1 LSRFVTLI
9 ALSRGLRSVYRWLA
23 ELLGRWYGAR
33 AARAV
38 GWASVAVG
46 AALLVSGV
54 LLDGLVAAAD
64 EAFSVQNGTTEDGLV
79 QLAGPQR
86 SGPRSSCR

>member
-1 LSRFVTLI
+1 LI
-9 ALSRGLRSVYRWLA
+9 ALSRGLRRVYRWLA
-23 ELLGRWYGAR
+23 ELLGRWCGAR